1 MPCPHL
7 EIKITQ
13 RSKGQS
19 AVAGAAYQSGD
30 SLFSEYDQKRKSYK
44 DKGGIVY
51 TEIMLPKNAP
61 QEYKDRATLWNSVE
75 AAENQWNA
83 QLARRLVLALPRE
96 VPEELYPQMV
106 REYCQERFVSKGMC
120 CDFAIHD
127 PYPRGHNPHCHIM
140 LTMRAIDEQG
150 KWLPKSRKVYDLD
163 ENGERI
169 RLPSGNWKS
178 HKENIVDWNEQYH
191 CEEWRHGWE
200 TVQKKYL
207 EMAGSHERVDLRSY
221 ERQGID
227 IVPTVHMGPAVTQ
240 MECRGVKTDT
250 GNLNRDIR
258 EANATIQGLQNYI
271 TDLCDWRN
279 ALLNQSTRI
288 FTQGNMKQEISR
300 LESSVSNIRRI
311 LSMKESRMK
320 DISAIE
326 QAVPVIRKYKTIHD
340 KYMSISWKPKKQKFV
355 EEHQSE
361 LNAYSRAE
369 QNLRRLGLSPDIP
382 VYLKRLKDEYKKLES
397 EATGL
402 RNRLEEA
409 QSELKV
415 LRNVK
420 YLSEKDMDL
429 EQRQSV
435 VERLDNAKEDGARDR
450 EKNDRK
456 KRRVGRRRCEKHVKQ
471 DKLIRATSAVRTMRD
486 SKLFLTK
493 KLDFQKQM

>member
-13 RSKGQS
+13 RSKEQS

-30 SLFSEYDQKRKSYK
+30 SLFSEYDQKRKSYR
-44 DKGGIVY
+44 DKSGIVY

-61 QEYKDRATLWNSVE
+61 PEYKDRGTLWNSVE
-75 AAENQWNA
+75 AVENQWNA

-106 REYCQERFVSKGMC
+106 REYCQEYFVSKGMC

-127 PYPRGHNPHCHIM
+127 PYPKGHNPHCHIM

-178 HKENIVDWNEQYH
+178 HKENTVDWNEQYH
-191 CEEWRHGWE
+191 CEEWRHCWE
-200 TVQKKYL
+200 TVQNKYL

-221 ERQGID
+221 KRQGID

-240 MECRGVKTDT
+240 MERRGIKTDT

-258 EANATIQGLQNYI
+258 EANATIRGLQNYI

-288 FTQGNMKQEISR
+288 FTQGNMKQELSR

-320 DISAIE
+320 DITAIE
-326 QAVPVIRKYKTIHD
+326 QAVPAIRKYKTIHD
-340 KYMSISWKPKKQKFV
+340 KYMSIGWKPKKQKFA

-369 QNLRRLGLSPDIP
+369 RNPRRLGLSPDIP
-382 VYLKRLKDEYKKLES
+382 VDLKRLKEEYKKLEG

-402 RNRLEEA
+402 RSRLEED
-409 QSELKV
+409 QPELKV
-415 LRNVK
+415 LKSAK
-420 YLSEKDMDL
+420 YLAEKEADL

-435 VERLDNAKEDGARDR
+435 VERLDNVQEDDARCKD
-450 EKNDRK
+450 NDDRK
-456 KRRVGRRRCEKHVKQ
+456 K
-471 DKLIRATSAVRTMRD
+471 
-486 SKLFLTK
+486 K
-493 KLDFQKQM
+493 KSWEAEM